1 MSLGRIWN
9 LATVNDW
16 YFLQESPLDTRY
28 PLKNAIQLGTWIS
41 QDPETYFFDSIY
53 LPVKEVTSSGIADDW
68 TYVNIGLSTE
78 QLAQIYK
85 TYHGFNYLS
94 PPFYK
99 NNAALSIIDL
109 GEKIRSIFLLNKG
122 KYLKLLELQGYTYNP
137 LFNVDGVEIRQS
149 LDNEGTND
157 VISNAFASG
166 HGGTAENVTQT
177 HNVSSYDNTE
187 KTEYTDTTEGGQVSL
202 DGIPQY
208 GYDSTTHQWT
218 SGTGSLDNLS
228 GETMSASGSRN
239 ETTYKHNNALNK
251 KWNETT
257 QQYDEEEYEV
267 DAKDTAFKKALVGGD
282 KMHNEKLIRQGNIG
296 VTKTQE
302 LIEAERQN
310 LRYSVVK
317 EFFDDINAQ
326 ILVGIY

>member
-16 YFLQESPLDTRY
+16 YYLQETELDYRRPLQ
-28 PLKNAIQLGTWIS
+28 NAIELGTWIS
-41 QDPETYFFDSIY
+41 QNPYVYFFDSIW
-53 LPVKEVTSSGIADDW
+53 LPVKEVTANGIAEQF
-68 TYVNIGLSTE
+68 TYQNIGLTPE

-94 PPFYK
+94 PAFYRD
-99 NNAALSIIDL
+99 NPAISIIDL

-137 LFNVDGVEIRQS
+137 LFNVDGTEIRQS
-149 LDNEGTND
+149 LDNEGIND
-157 VISNAFASG
+157 VTSNAFASG
-166 HGGTAENVTQT
+166 HGGTAEDVTQT
-177 HNVSSYDNTE
+177 HNVSAYDSTT
-187 KTEYTDTTEGGQVSL
+187 KTEYTDETKGGQVSL
-202 DGIPQY
+202 DEIPQY
-208 GYDSTTHQWT
+208 GYDSATGTWT
-218 SGTGSLDNLS
+218 SGTGSLANLS

-239 ETTYKHNNALNK
+239 ETKYTHNNAQNGV
-251 KWNETT
+251 TGH
-257 QQYDEEEYEV
+257 EEYEV
-267 DAKDTAFKKALVGGD
+267 DAKDTAFGQKLVGGD

-310 LRYSVVK
+310 LKYSIVK

>member
-41 QDPETYFFDSIY
+41 QDPETYFFDSIW
-53 LPVKEVTSSGIADDW
+53 LPVKEVTSSGIAEQF

-94 PPFYK
+94 PAFYK
-99 NNAALSIIDL
+99 NNPALSIIDL

-137 LFNVDGVEIRQS
+137 LFNVDGTEIRQS

-157 VISNAFASG
+157 VSSNAFASG
-166 HGGTAENVTQT
+166 HGGTAEDVTNT
-177 HNVSSYDNTE
+177 HKVSAYDNTE
-187 KTEYTDTTEGGQVSL
+187 KTEYTDQTQGGQNSL

-208 GYDSTTHQWT
+208 GYDSTTDTWT
-218 SGTGSLDNLS
+218 KSNGSLANLS

-239 ETTYKHNNALNK
+239 ETTYTHNNAMNK

-302 LIEAERQN
+302 LIDAERQN

>member
-1 MSLGRIWN
+1 MG
-9 LATVNDW
+9 
-16 YFLQESPLDTRY
+16 Y
-28 PLKNAIQLGTWIS
+28 P

-53 LPVKEVTSSGIADDW
+53 LPVRQMDPLTGLSEQW
-68 TYVNIGLSTE
+68 TYVNIGLTPE

-137 LFNVDGVEIRQS
+137 LFNVDGTEIRQS
-149 LDNEGTND
+149 LDNEGIND
-157 VISNAFASG
+157 VTSNAFASG
-166 HGGTAENVTQT
+166 HGGTAEDVTQT
-177 HNVSSYDNTE
+177 HKVSAYDSTE
-187 KTEYTDTTEGGQVSL
+187 KTEYTDETKGGQNSL

-208 GYDSTTHQWT
+208 SYNSTTEKWE
-218 SGTGSLDNLS
+218 SGTGSLANLS

-257 QQYDEEEYEV
+257 RQYDEEEYEV
-267 DAKDTAFKKALVGGD
+267 DAKDTAFNKALVGGD

-296 VTKTQE
+296 TTKTQE

-326 ILVGIY
+326 LLVGIY

>member
-16 YFLQESPLDTRY
+16 YFLQESALDTRY
-28 PLKNAIQLGTWIS
+28 PLKNAIQLGTWVS
-41 QDPETYFFDSIY
+41 QEPESYFFDNIW
-53 LPVKEVTSSGIADDW
+53 LPVKVVNSDGIAEQF
-68 TYVNIGLSTE
+68 TYQNIGLTTE

-94 PPFYK
+94 PPFYRD
-99 NNAALSIIDL
+99 NAALSIIDL

-137 LFNVDGVEIRQS
+137 LFNVDGTEIRQS
-149 LDNEGTND
+149 LDNEGIND
-157 VISNAFASG
+157 VTSNAFASG
-166 HGGTAENVTQT
+166 HGGTAEDVTQT
-177 HNVSSYDNTE
+177 HNVSAYDSTT
-187 KTEYTDTTEGGQVSL
+187 KTEYTDQTQGGQNSL

-208 GYDSTTHQWT
+208 GYNSTTGEWT
-218 SGTGSLDNLS
+218 SGTGSLSNLS

-239 ETTYKHNNALNK
+239 ETTYKHNNAENGINDTSEGGYGK
-251 KWNETT
+251 
-257 QQYDEEEYEV
+257 EYVVES
-267 DAKDTAFKKALVGGD
+267 KDTAFGQKLVGGD